1 MSWWISIVDGGLR
14 SVANMPFVRFH
25 DLAWAEGDDDS
36 RGVIAGA
43 LENGSLDLWDADKL
57 LEGSRFGGPPTH

>member
-1 MSWWISIVDGGLR
+1 
-14 SVANMPFVRFH
+14 MPFVRFH